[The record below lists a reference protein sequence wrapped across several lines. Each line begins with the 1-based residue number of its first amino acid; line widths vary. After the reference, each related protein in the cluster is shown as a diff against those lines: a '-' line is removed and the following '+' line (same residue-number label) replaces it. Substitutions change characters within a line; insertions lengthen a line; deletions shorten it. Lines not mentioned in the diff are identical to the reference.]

1 MARALVRASLVMALI
16 SGWLQPASWLGTGH
30 RSLCR
35 HGNWFMN
42 RASGGVTV
50 SCGGEGLGP
59 AERAVTGPAGLLFG
73 RPLDLNQ
80 AAVHELTVIP
90 GIGPIRAQ
98 AIATAR
104 QERSFSTVDD
114 LVRAHGIGR
123 GTLARVQGW
132 VRVGDTTAKEP

>member
-1 MARALVRASLVMALI
+1 
-16 SGWLQPASWLGTGH
+16 
-30 RSLCR
+30 
-35 HGNWFMN
+35 MN
-42 RASGGVTV
+42 RTSAGVTV
-50 SCGGEGLGP
+50 SCGGEGQEP
-59 AERAVTGPAGLLFG
+59 VERPLTGPAGLLFG

-80 AAVHELTVIP
+80 AAVDELTVIP

-132 VRVGDTTAKEP
+132 VRVGDTTANEP